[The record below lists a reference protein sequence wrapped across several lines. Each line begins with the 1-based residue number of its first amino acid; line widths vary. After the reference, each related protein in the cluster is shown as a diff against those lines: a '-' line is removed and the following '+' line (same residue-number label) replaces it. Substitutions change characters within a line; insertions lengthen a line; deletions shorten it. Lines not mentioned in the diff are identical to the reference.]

1 MLPDGTCFEGK
12 GIAPDIPIQAAPL
25 VLETADPVLQA
36 ALTLLRK
43 R

>member
-1 MLPDGTCFEGK
+1 MGFSK
-12 GIAPDIPIQAAPL
+12 RIIIL
-25 VLETADPVLQA
+25 VSTAIVALESTDPVLQA